1 MNGMWRGVSI
11 LAVAM
16 ISLMSVANAQSAP
29 VSAPSGRKITSRSV
43 ANYPDLAKKMHVH
56 GTVRVEALVRS
67 NGSVKST
74 RILGGNPVLVDAAI
88 EAVAKWKFEAG
99 QSESTEVVQ
108 IVFSDN

>member
-1 MNGMWRGVSI
+1 MSRGFSF

-16 ISLMSVANAQSAP
+16 IALTSVVTAQNVPA
-29 VSAPSGRKITSRSV
+29 SAPSARKITSRAT

-56 GTVRVEALVRS
+56 GIVRVEAVVRS

-74 RILGGNPVLVDAAI
+74 RILGGNPVLVDAAL
-88 EAVAKWKFEAG
+88 EAVAKWKFETA

-108 IVFSDN
+108 IIFESQ